1 MKRLLALAALGL
13 ALTGCGRP
21 DGPVTSEIDKW
32 PKNDY
37 TETLPKPA
45 HGSPSEMILDEDMGY
60 CSIIY
65 EDVTSEECEEYV
77 EALKEAG
84 FTELEGVND
93 VAALGV
99 PLEKDGVY
107 VNVAASDDTLGIS
120 VSKDED

>member
-1 MKRLLALAALGL
+1 
-13 ALTGCGRP
+13 
-21 DGPVTSEIDKW
+21 
-32 PKNDY
+32 
-37 TETLPKPA
+37 
-45 HGSPSEMILDEDMGY
+45 MGY
-60 CSIIY
+60 CSVIY

-120 VSKDED
+120 VSKGEN